1 MKKRYALISVLLLIA
16 FMWSCQ
22 AEKSSPFAPEN
33 MTTLAANDGNGT
45 ATVAAPKGGKGKD
58 KGGKVDKSLTYTV
71 KVFFGDGEN
80 PVGTYYVA
88 TMEPNW
94 LMAMGMYLDLSLWP
108 NLFGDCF
115 TVDESYLGDLY
126 LGSNISFFFDV
137 DGRRH
142 YLMMENGAIEGPWP
156 PANEGVPTIFEGS
169 GLRLVSKIRKVK
181 TDCPADLSW
190 RIEVTQNP
198 IS

>member
-1 MKKRYALISVLLLIA
+1 MKKRCALICVLLLVA

-22 AEKSSPFAPEN
+22 AEKSSPFAPDGV
-33 MTTLAANDGNGT
+33 TTLAADGGNGT
-45 ATVAAPKGGKGKD
+45 ATVAKKGGN
-58 KGGKVDKSLTYTV
+58 GGKVDKDATYTV
-71 KVFFGDGEN
+71 EVFFGEAPALVEPYDG
-80 PVGTYYVA
+80 A

-94 LMAMGMYLDLSLWP
+94 LMAMGMYLDLTGLIP
-108 NLFGDCF
+108 HLLDGCF
-115 TVDESYLGDLY
+115 AVAEAPYLGDLY

-190 RIEVTQNP
+190 RIVVTKNP